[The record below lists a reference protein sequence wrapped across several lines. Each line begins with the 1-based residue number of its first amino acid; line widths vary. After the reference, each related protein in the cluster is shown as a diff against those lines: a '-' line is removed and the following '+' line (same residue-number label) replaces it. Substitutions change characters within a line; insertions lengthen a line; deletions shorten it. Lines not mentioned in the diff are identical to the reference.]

1 MPMLWRN
8 LLGVSWISRPA
19 GQYDVITGGKGQ
31 RSDGKGVSVNTR
43 MGSHT
48 EGIQLGIYKER
59 VWANYRYQLYEL

>member
-19 GQYDVITGGKGQ
+19 GQYDVTTGGK
-31 RSDGKGVSVNTR
+31 RSTVRWKRRFSEHAD
-43 MGSHT
+43 

-59 VWANYRYQLYEL
+59 VWAN